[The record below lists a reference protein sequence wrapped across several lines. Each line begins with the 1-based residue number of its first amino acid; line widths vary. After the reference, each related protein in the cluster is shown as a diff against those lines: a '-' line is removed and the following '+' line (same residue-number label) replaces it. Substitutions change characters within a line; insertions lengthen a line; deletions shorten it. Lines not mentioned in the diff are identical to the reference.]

1 MNQVHDFLRREGDSM
16 SKIRLLT
23 LVLYLSM
30 SFAGLAYLL
39 YLQLLYPT
47 LIPGYGGGE
56 RFSLTDE
63 NNHSFQIP
71 WFARSRLHLTL
82 QANETVELHVDGE
95 YVCDCTDYDFV
106 IEPGGEVLV
115 LLKSTSSV
123 SGIFTARQEIP
134 PQEQVLALG
143 LLLTG
148 LLGATISARM
158 GRSIAS

>member
-1 MNQVHDFLRREGDSM
+1 MSQVHGLLRRGVDSV
-16 SKIRLLT
+16 SKIRVLT
-23 LVLYLSM
+23 LALFFSM

-56 RFSLTDE
+56 RFSLTNE

-71 WFARSRLHLTL
+71 WFAHSRLHLTL
-82 QANETVELHVDGE
+82 QANDTVELHVDGE
-95 YVCDCTDYDFV
+95 YVGDYTHYDFV
-106 IEPGGEVLV
+106 IEPGREVPV
-115 LLKSTSSV
+115 LLKSSSTV
-123 SGIFTARQEIP
+123 SGMFTARQEIP
-134 PQEQVLALG
+134 LEKQVLALG

-148 LLGATISARM
+148 LSGTAIFARI

>member
-1 MNQVHDFLRREGDSM
+1 M

-23 LVLYLSM
+23 LVLFFSM

-56 RFSLTDE
+56 RFSLTNE

-71 WFARSRLHLTL
+71 WFAYSRLHLTL
-82 QANETVELHVDGE
+82 QANDTVELHVDGE

-115 LLKSTSSV
+115 LLKSSSSV
-123 SGIFTARQEIP
+123 SGMFTARQEIP
-134 PQEQVLALG
+134 LEKQVLALG

-148 LLGATISARM
+148 LLGTAISTRI